1 MYSPYAMNR
10 KANLATGDIIVHIS
24 ADQLSAI
31 LLPIPPLAEQGRMI
45 QCIHTIYNR
54 I

>member
-31 LLPIPPLAEQGRMI
+31 LLPIPLWLNKDA
-45 QCIHTIYNR
+45 
-54 I
+54 